1 MLGKAWGEG
10 VGLIGV
16 VRFLRSPIDRL
27 LVSSVISTK
36 ISRSLPASG
45 GSDGKGS
52 SSDLVLV
59 LVLVLLVF
67 VLLVL
72 ILERGGVEVKERDL
86 SLVGLELETLSHP
99 VIELMLDG
107 L

>member
-59 LVLVLLVF
+59 LVLLVF